1 MYAHTL
7 QLRAASR
14 EYYSSVQTPLTV
26 QQRAHLQMAFAAFAA
41 ASRAAGVSDQSMA
54 EWLLGVGGR
63 WLVAHGVS
71 AINVHTWLDQQLG
84 RRLPA
89 PLAAAAAARNDFG
102 GDRR

>member
-1 MYAHTL
+1 
-7 QLRAASR
+7 
-14 EYYSSVQTPLTV
+14 
-26 QQRAHLQMAFAAFAA
+26 MAFAQFAV

-71 AINVHTWLDQQLG
+71 ASNVHVWLDQQLG
-84 RRLPA
+84 RRMPV
-89 PLAAAAAARNDFG
+89 PLTAAAAAKNDFG